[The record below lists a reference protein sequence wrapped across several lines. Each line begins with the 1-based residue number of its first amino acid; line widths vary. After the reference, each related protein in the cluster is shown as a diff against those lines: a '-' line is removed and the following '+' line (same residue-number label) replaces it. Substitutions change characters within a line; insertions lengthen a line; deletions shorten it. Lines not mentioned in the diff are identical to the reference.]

1 MSWEAWFTLGVISLC
16 FSALLLSKIS
26 ADIIIV
32 GGVLLLLIT
41 GILTP
46 QEVLAGLSNEG
57 MATVALL
64 FIIAAGLQ
72 ETGAISWAS
81 QSILGRPKSL
91 KKAQLKLMV
100 PVMIMSAFL
109 NNTPVVAMM
118 IPAVNDWAK
127 RQQISVSKL
136 MIPLSYAA
144 IAGGTLTLIGSST
157 NLVVNGLL
165 ISETGSSPLG
175 LWEIAWLGLPAV
187 VIVLIYTLLASNGL
201 LKERIPAISQFDNMR
216 EYTIEML
223 VEQSGPLVGKTIEHA
238 GLRQLPGL
246 FLTAIDRDGQMMPAV
261 SPQEPLLANDLLIFA
276 GVLESVIDLQKI
288 RGLTPTT
295 QQTQKLSEPRHALT
309 LVEVV
314 VSSRCPL
321 IGKTIRQGRFRSH
334 YNAAVIAVARDGKR
348 LNQKIGDI
356 CLTPGDTLLLEAT
369 ASFNEQQK
377 NSRDF
382 YLVSLLKD
390 SRPIRHDRAWI
401 ASLIML
407 AMVSSVTLGWLSM
420 FKAAFLAAGLMI
432 ITGCLTA
439 GVARRS
445 IDWQVLIVIAASIAL
460 GTALTKTDAAATIA
474 TQLINF
480 AGANPILALVMIYV
494 MTVVC
499 TELITNN
506 AAAVLMFPIAFFTA
520 QQLDVNVIPF
530 IICIMFA
537 ASCSF
542 TTPIGYQTN
551 LMVYGPGGYRFSDY
565 MRFGLPLTLLLGLIA
580 LAIIPQVWSF

>member
-16 FSALLLSKIS
+16 FSALLLSKVS

-46 QEVLAGLSNEG
+46 QEVLAGFSNEG

-72 ETGAISWAS
+72 ETGAIRWAS

-100 PVMIMSAFL
+100 PVMVMSAFL

-175 LWEIAWLGLPAV
+175 LWEIAWVGLPAV
-187 VIVLIYTLLASNGL
+187 VIVLIYTLFASNRL

-223 VEQSGPLVGKTIEHA
+223 VEQNGPLVGKTIEQA

-246 FLTAIDRDGQMMPAV
+246 FLTAIDRDGQIIPAV

-288 RGLTPTT
+288 RGLTPIT
-295 QQTQKLSEPRHALT
+295 QQKQKLSEPRHALT

-382 YLVSLLKD
+382 YLVSLLKN
-390 SRPIRHDRAWI
+390 SRPIRHDRAWM

-407 AMVSSVTLGWLSM
+407 AMVGSVTLGYLSM

-565 MRFGLPLTLLLGLIA
+565 MRFGLPLTLLLGVTT
-580 LAIIPQVWSF
+580 LAIIPQVWTF

>member
-127 RQQISVSKL
+127 RQKISVSKL

>member
-16 FSALLLSKIS
+16 FSALILSKIS

-32 GGVLLLLIT
+32 GGVLLLLIV

-64 FIIAAGLQ
+64 FIVAAGLQ

-81 QSILGRPKSL
+81 QRMLGRPKSL
-91 KKAQLKLMV
+91 RKAQLKLMA
-100 PVMIMSAFL
+100 PVMVMSAFL

-118 IPAVNDWAK
+118 IPVVNDWAK
-127 RQQISVSKL
+127 RQQMSVSKL

-165 ISETGSSPLG
+165 ISETGSSPLE
-175 LWEIAWLGLPAV
+175 LWEIAWVGLPAI
-187 VIVLIYTLLASNGL
+187 VIVLIYTLLASNWL

-223 VEQSGPLVGKTIEHA
+223 VNENGPLVGKTIEHA

-246 FLTAIDRDGQMMPAV
+246 FLTAIDRGGQMMPAV
-261 SPQEPLLANDLLIFA
+261 SPQEPLFANDLLIFA
-276 GVLESVIDLQKI
+276 GILESVIDLQKI
-288 RGLTPTT
+288 RGLTPAT
-295 QQTQKLSEPRHALT
+295 QQKQKLSEPRHALT

-321 IGKTIRQGRFRSH
+321 IGKTIRKGRFRSH

-348 LNQKIGDI
+348 LKQKIGDI
-356 CLTPGDTLLLEAT
+356 NLTPGDTLLLEAT

-382 YLVSLLKD
+382 HLVSLLKD

-407 AMVSSVTLGWLSM
+407 TMVSSVTLGWLTM
-420 FKAAFLAAGLMI
+420 FKAAFSAAGLMI
-432 ITGCLTA
+432 LTGCLTA

-474 TQLINF
+474 TQLINY
-480 AGANPILALVMIYV
+480 ASADPMLALIMVYV

-542 TTPIGYQTN
+542 ATPIGYQTN

-565 MRFGLPLTLLLGLIA
+565 MRFGLPLTVLLGITA
-580 LAIIPQVWSF
+580 LLVIPQVWLF